1 MYADHEDVRSSWV
14 ELAMTIGGCILAGIG
29 IAVLLMHFVKPAELP
44 ATKAPVP
51 IPVQLII
58 EISKQ
63 GVLASGNEIT
73 EDDIPY
79 IAAVPNRATVDRIA
93 KVLYIEAR
101 GSSHAVKRGYAAVM
115 WHRGDGD
122 PKAIVR
128 EIESREWNGRYGQYL
143 IRTTHPD
150 KRSHAWA
157 DCYQIAYEMVDGT
170 FIPPFRANMVHALK
184 AKPRSWTGMRF
195 VVKVG
200 RSKFYYNPKLG

>member
-1 MYADHEDVRSSWV
+1 MYVDHEDVRSSWLEFV
-14 ELAMTIGGCILAGIG
+14 MVLVGCILAGIG

-58 EISKQ
+58 EINK
-63 GVLASGNEIT
+63 VASVAVT
-73 EDDIPY
+73 EDYIPY
-79 IAAVPNRATVDRIA
+79 IAAVPDRATVTRIA

-128 EIESREWNGRYGQYL
+128 EIESRGWNGRYGQYL

-170 FIPPFRANMVHALK
+170 FVPPFRANMVHALK
-184 AKPRSWTGMRF
+184 AKPHSWTGMRF

-200 RSKFYYNPKLG
+200 RSRFYYNPRLG